1 MILSD
6 LFSVILRL
14 AELVFAAIVAGLNG
28 EYLRA
33 FRNAG
38 SWNLG
43 RQIYTELI
51 AAFSIVFAIVWLVP
65 ATGHFVHWPA
75 DLFFSV
81 LWFIAVGLLVD
92 WLDGNCG

>member
-14 AELVFAAIVAGLNG
+14 AELVFAAIVAGLAG
-28 EYLRA
+28 EYLRI
-33 FRNAG
+33 FRHAG
-38 SWNLG
+38 SRWLA
-43 RQIYTELI
+43 RHIYTELV
-51 AAFSIVFAIVWLVP
+51 ASFSILFAIVWLVP
-65 ATGHFVHWPA
+65 ATGSFVHWPA

-92 WLDGNCG
+92 WLGGNCG